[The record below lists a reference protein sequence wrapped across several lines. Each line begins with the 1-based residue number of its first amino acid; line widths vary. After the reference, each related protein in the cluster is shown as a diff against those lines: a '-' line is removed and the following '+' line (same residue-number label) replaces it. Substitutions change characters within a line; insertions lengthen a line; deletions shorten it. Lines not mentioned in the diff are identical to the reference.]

1 MPGCLKIPKTEVCR
15 EQVRKCRERVNLAE
29 VKIDWEWAG
38 DYAASFTSTRPKL
51 QSFKRRNLN

>member
-1 MPGCLKIPKTEVCR
+1 MPGCLKGTQDRGVQGAGE
-15 EQVRKCRERVNLAE
+15 ECRERVNLAE

-51 QSFKRRNLN
+51 QSF